1 MTPPADEQA
10 IERLEL
16 LVGRLLQAG
25 VWLSAACLA
34 TGLALWMTLGSGR
47 LPDTLLTTGL
57 VVLMLTPLARVVASL
72 VAYIRLRD
80 WFFAATTVMVFVV
93 LVAAW
98 LLKS

>member
-1 MTPPADEQA
+1 MALEDEDA

-16 LVGRLLQAG
+16 QVGRLLQAG
-25 VWLSAACLA
+25 VWVSAACLT
-34 TGLALWMTLGSGR
+34 TGLTLWLALGPRR
-47 LPDTLLTTGL
+47 LPNTLLTTGL

-72 VAYIRLRD
+72 VAYVRLRD